1 MAILVVEDD
10 RSCAAAIERL
20 LCAEH
25 QIIVEHSASAGRR
38 RGVESAVELII
49 IDRGLPDGEGLAL
62 CQELRADGVMVPILV
77 LTGSDALHEQVAG
90 YDAGCDEYL
99 TKPIQPSLL
108 RAKVLAHLRPKAPV
122 HVRSVGPIT
131 IKLLPRPAVEIE
143 GERVGVT
150 MVEFDILWVL
160 SEHIDLW
167 LDGDHLAALV
177 WGPQWRIERS
187 TLYSHISRLRSKL
200 GAAAAHLQT
209 SRGRG
214 WSLRTLK

>member
-10 RSCAAAIERL
+10 RSCAAAILRL

-25 QIIVEHSASAGRR
+25 QIIIEHSANAGRR

-49 IDRGLPDGEGLAL
+49 VDRGLPDGEGLAL
-62 CQELRADGVMVPILV
+62 CQELRADGVTVPILI
-77 LTGSDALHEQVAG
+77 LTASGGLHEQVAG
-90 YDAGCDEYL
+90 YEAGCDEYL

-108 RAKVLAHLRPKAPV
+108 RSKVLAHLRPKASV

-131 IKLLPRPAVEIE
+131 IKLLPRRCVERE
-143 GERVGVT
+143 GERVAVT
-150 MVEFDILWVL
+150 IVEFDILWVL
-160 SEHIDLW
+160 AEHVDLW

-177 WGPQWRIERS
+177 WGPEWRIESS

-200 GAAAAHLQT
+200 GAAGAHLQT
-209 SRGRG
+209 VRGRG